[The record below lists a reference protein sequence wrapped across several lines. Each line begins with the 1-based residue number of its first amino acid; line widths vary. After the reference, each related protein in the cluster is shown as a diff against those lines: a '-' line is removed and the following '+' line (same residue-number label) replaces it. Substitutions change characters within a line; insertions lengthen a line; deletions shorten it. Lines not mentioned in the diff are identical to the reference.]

1 MASRT
6 FNELYCQ
13 AFVMDDDSLTKEE
26 KLGKLISLYAR
37 LEKEQEMKRQQ
48 EISNLEC
55 IDEKINEVI
64 NELQR
69 LKVGLNFYSERFWDT
84 DMENYS
90 EMFIEMH
97 KVVQKMQPINE
108 KLLWLRTQR
117 KDQEAIINRM
127 PKLPSMLD
135 NILTSYRNS

>member
-13 AFVMDDDSLTKEE
+13 AFVNDDSLTKKE

-55 IDEKINEVI
+55 IDEISMKYPHHIWC
-64 NELQR
+64 
-69 LKVGLNFYSERFWDT
+69 GYYLN
-84 DMENYS
+84 
-90 EMFIEMH
+90 
-97 KVVQKMQPINE
+97 
-108 KLLWLRTQR
+108 L
-117 KDQEAIINRM
+117 II
-127 PKLPSMLD
+127 
-135 NILTSYRNS
+135 TV

>member
-13 AFVMDDDSLTKEE
+13 AFVNDDDSLTKEE

-90 EMFIEMH
+90 MFIEMH

>member
-13 AFVMDDDSLTKEE
+13 AFVMDDESLTKEE